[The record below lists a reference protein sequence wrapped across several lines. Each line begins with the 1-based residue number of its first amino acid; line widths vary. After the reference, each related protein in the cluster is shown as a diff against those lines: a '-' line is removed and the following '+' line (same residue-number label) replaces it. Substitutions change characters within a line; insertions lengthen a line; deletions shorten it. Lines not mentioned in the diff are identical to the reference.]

1 MALPA
6 TIEALLLRNSRSMT
20 PEGGSAIIP
29 DVVLHEHHDDE
40 MVVTEHPVE
49 RGAPIADH
57 TYKKPETLSVRFG
70 WSDSSALLNQ
80 AVSLS
85 LLSGLTSITDV
96 YAKLLE
102 EMEKG
107 TLFEVSTGKRRY
119 TDMLITSVSVKTEED
134 TETALIVD
142 ITFQKVNFVTTTE
155 TDGSV
160 ASVASQ
166 AMAKDTAAPRS
177 LGDRLKTKVGEVYDS
192 VGSLVDDVIDG
203 VKSFFN

>member
-6 TIEALLLRNSRSMT
+6 TIEALLLRNSRSIT

-29 DVVLHEHHDDE
+29 DVVLYEHHDDE

-57 TYKKPETLSVRFG
+57 AYKKPETLSVRFG
-70 WSDSSALLNQ
+70 WSDSSTLLNQ

-119 TDMLITSVSVKTEED
+119 TDMLITAMSVKTEED

-142 ITFQKVNFVTTTE
+142 ITFQKVNFVSTTE
-155 TDGSV
+155 TDGSSTSTEV
-160 ASVASQ
+160 Q
-166 AMAKDTAAPRS
+166 ALAEDTASPKN
-177 LGDRLKTKVGEVYDS
+177 LGDKIKTKAIDVYDTAS
-192 VGSLVDDVIDG
+192 SLVNDAIDG